1 MHRNV
6 GAPVSIDSLQQRSQ
20 ASSLTPTLVAFD
32 RQPATVENSFE

>member
-1 MHRNV
+1 MRRSP
-6 GAPVSIDSLQQRSQ
+6 APQ